1 MNIEDAFEL
10 INMEFES
17 DDGLD
22 LLFRMSADI
31 EVERLEKFLKALAL
45 LQEHYT
51 GRDLMEKDIAYKL
64 FSFYTTLNASAGHW
78 KVSRPEGL
86 TVKTVS
92 AIYIAI
98 SGIFSTD

>member
-1 MNIEDAFEL
+1 MNTQEAFAV
-10 INMEFES
+10 IHKEFDS

-51 GRDLMEKDIAYKL
+51 GRALMEKDIAYKL
-64 FSFYTTLNASAGHW
+64 FSFYTTLSASAGHW
-78 KVSRPEGL
+78 TVSRPEGL

-92 AIYIAI
+92 AICIAI

>member
-1 MNIEDAFEL
+1 M
-10 INMEFES
+10 NMEEAFALIHHEFDS

-31 EVERLEKFLKALAL
+31 EVERLENFLGALNL

-51 GRDLMEKDIAYKL
+51 GQDMIEKDVAYKL
-64 FSFYTTLNASAGHW
+64 FSFYTTLSASAGHW
-78 KVSRPEGL
+78 KVARPKGL

-98 SGIFSTD
+98 SGIFSTN